1 MGVEEP
7 LGPLTHLRIW
17 HDNSGKGS
25 AKSWYLNVVNV
36 HDLQSNE
43 RYNVIFW
50 NSTFVNTNFFRS
62 NFVCNKW
69 FGVEKEDGQIDRV
82 LPVACRNDLTT
93 FKHLFTQSVKK
104 KFTDNHLWFSVFS
117 RPTKSNF
124 TRLQRISTCMSLLFC
139 TMIANA
145 MFYKADS
152 PNSGK
157 QAIQVGPIKFTL
169 SQVFKLII
177 TIFITIYL

>member
-1 MGVEEP
+1 M
-7 LGPLTHLRIW
+7 HL
-17 HDNSGKGS
+17 K
-25 AKSWYLNVVNV
+25 
-36 HDLQSNE
+36 
-43 RYNVIFW
+43 
-50 NSTFVNTNFFRS
+50 FFRS

-69 FGVEKEDGQIDRV
+69 FGVEKDDGQVDRV
-82 LPVACRNDLTT
+82 IPVACRGDMTT
-93 FKHLFTQSVKK
+93 FQHLFAQSIKK

-145 MFYKADS
+145 MLYKADS

-157 QAIQVGPIKFTL
+157 QAIELGPIKFTM
-169 SQVFKLII
+169 SQVN
-177 TIFITIYL
+177 Y